1 MEQNYE
7 NNNSGAVEQPGELL
21 VELEKKI
28 DLIIEKRKELEI
40 ENFDLREKL
49 LKVSGRLKE
58 ILTELKNLKS
68 QRG

>member
-7 NNNSGAVEQPGELL
+7 NNNSGAIEQPGELL
-21 VELEKKI
+21 IELDKKI
-28 DLIIEKRKELEI
+28 DLLIEKRKELEI

-49 LKVSGRLKE
+49 IEVSGRLKE